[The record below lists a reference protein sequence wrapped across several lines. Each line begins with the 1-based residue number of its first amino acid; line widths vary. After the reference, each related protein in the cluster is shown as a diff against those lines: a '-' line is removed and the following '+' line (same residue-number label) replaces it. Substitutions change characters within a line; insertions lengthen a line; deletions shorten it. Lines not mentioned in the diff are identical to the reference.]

1 MKLHRSTAP
10 TTLAFVLAAASA
22 SALAT
27 PIFSD
32 DFNRAL
38 SNTVGN
44 GWQEVEGA
52 SPSAAA
58 DVSIVERSA
67 GDNEMQVRDDDP
79 NGIASQLAGISTLG
93 YTGLTLAYDWAPTN
107 STESGDLLF
116 VEWRDGAAGSWTQ
129 IASHALL
136 GTGTH
141 ASALWS
147 LPDAAGVAD
156 FEFRYRVAVNA
167 NNEGATID
175 NVVLSGRRTADE
187 ASAVPEPGSLALAG
201 LGLCLL
207 PWVARGRRRADG

>member
-1 MKLHRSTAP
+1 MKLHRRTAP
-10 TTLAFVLAAASA
+10 TTLAFALAAASA
-22 SALAT
+22 SAMAT

-52 SPSAAA
+52 LPSAAA

-67 GDNEMQVRDDDP
+67 ADNEMQVRDNDP
-79 NGIASQLAGISTLG
+79 NGIASQLAGISTFG
-93 YTGLTLAYDWAPTN
+93 YTSLSLSYDWAPTN
-107 STESGDLLF
+107 NTEAGDLLL
-116 VEWRDGAAGSWTQ
+116 VEWRDGAAGSWMQ

-141 ASALWS
+141 TSELWS
-147 LPDAAGVAD
+147 LPDAAGLAD

-175 NVVLSGRRTADE
+175 NVVLSGERAAAE
-187 ASAVPEPGSLALAG
+187 ANAVPEPGSLTLAG

-207 PWVARGRRRADG
+207 PWVARRRRRADG

>member
-1 MKLHRSTAP
+1 MKLHRCTAQSA
-10 TTLAFVLAAASA
+10 LAFALAATSA

-44 GWQEVEGA
+44 GWQEMEG
-52 SPSAAA
+52 SLPSAAA

-67 GDNEMQVRDDDP
+67 GDNEMQVRDNDP
-79 NGIASQLAGISTLG
+79 NGIASQLGGLSTLG
-93 YTGLTLAYDWAPTN
+93 YTSLSLSYDWAPSN
-107 STESGDLLF
+107 NTEAGDLLF
-116 VEWRDGAAGSWTQ
+116 VEWRDGSAGSWMQ

-141 ASALWS
+141 SSELWS
-147 LPDAAGVAD
+147 LPGAAGVAD
-156 FEFRYRVAVNA
+156 FQFRYRVAVNA

-175 NVVLSGRRTADE
+175 NVMLSGQRADDE
-187 ASAVPEPGSLALAG
+187 AGAVPEPGSLALAG
-201 LGLCLL
+201 LGLCVL
-207 PWVARGRRRADG
+207 PWVARRRRRAG

>member
-10 TTLAFVLAAASA
+10 STLAFVLAAAMA
-22 SALAT
+22 PAMAT

-38 SNTVGN
+38 SDTVGN

-67 GDNEMQVRDDDP
+67 GDNEMQVRDNDP

-93 YTGLTLAYDWAPTN
+93 YTNLTLAYDWSPTN
-107 STESGDLLF
+107 NTEAGDLLF

-129 IASHALL
+129 IAAHALL

-141 ASALWS
+141 SAALWS
-147 LPDAAGVAD
+147 LPDAAAVAD

-175 NVVLSGRRTADE
+175 NVVLSGLRSGDE

-207 PWVARGRRRADG
+207 PWVARRRQRADG

>member
-67 GDNEMQVRDDDP
+67 GDNEMQVRDNDP

-93 YTGLTLAYDWAPTN
+93 YTSLALAYDWAPTN
-107 STESGDLLF
+107 NTEAGDLLF
-116 VEWRDGAAGSWTQ
+116 VEWRDGSAGSWTQ
-129 IASHALL
+129 IAAHALL

-141 ASALWS
+141 TSELWS
-147 LPDAAGVAD
+147 LPDAAGVTD

-175 NVVLSGRRTADE
+175 NVVLSGRRIADE
-187 ASAVPEPGSLALAG
+187 ARAVPEPGSLALAG

>member
-1 MKLHRSTAP
+1 MKLHRRTAQP
-10 TTLAFVLAAASA
+10 ALAFALAAAMA
-22 SALAT
+22 PAMAT

-67 GDNEMQVRDDDP
+67 GDNEMQVRDNDP

-93 YTGLTLAYDWAPTN
+93 YTNLTLAYDWAPTN
-107 STESGDLLF
+107 NTEAGDLLF
-116 VEWRDGAAGSWTQ
+116 VEWRDGSAGSWTQ
-129 IASHALL
+129 IAAHALL
-136 GTGTH
+136 GTGMHT
-141 ASALWS
+141 SELWS
-147 LPDAAGVAD
+147 LPDAAAVAD

-187 ASAVPEPGSLALAG
+187 AIAVPEPGSLALAG

>member
-1 MKLHRSTAP
+1 MKLHRCTAP
-10 TTLAFVLAAASA
+10 IALAFALGAASA
-22 SALAT
+22 GATAT

-38 SNTVGN
+38 SDTVGN
-44 GWQEVEGA
+44 GWQEIEGA
-52 SPSAAA
+52 LPSAAA

-67 GDNEMQVRDDDP
+67 ADNEMQVRDNDP
-79 NGIASQLAGISTLG
+79 NGIASQLAGLSTLG
-93 YTGLTLAYDWAPTN
+93 YTGLTLSYDWAPTN
-107 STESGDLLF
+107 NTEAGDLLF
-116 VEWRDGAAGSWTQ
+116 VEWRAGPAGSWMQ

-141 ASALWS
+141 SSELWS

-175 NVVLSGRRTADE
+175 NVVLSGQRAGDE
-187 ASAVPEPGSLALAG
+187 ASAVAEPGSLALAG

-207 PWVARGRRRADG
+207 PWIARRRNRV

>member
-1 MKLHRSTAP
+1 MKLHRSTAAS
-10 TTLAFVLAAASA
+10 TLAFVLAAASA

-32 DFNRAL
+32 DFNRAP

-44 GWQEVEGA
+44 GWHEVEGA

-58 DVSIVERSA
+58 DVSIVERGA
-67 GDNEMQVRDDDP
+67 GDNEMQVRDNDP

-93 YTGLTLAYDWAPTN
+93 YTSLTLAYDWAPTN
-107 STESGDLLF
+107 NTEAGDLLF
-116 VEWRDGAAGSWTQ
+116 VEWRDGPAGSWTQ
-129 IASHALL
+129 IAAHALL
-136 GTGTH
+136 GTGMHT
-141 ASALWS
+141 SELWS

-187 ASAVPEPGSLALAG
+187 ASAVAEPGSLALAG